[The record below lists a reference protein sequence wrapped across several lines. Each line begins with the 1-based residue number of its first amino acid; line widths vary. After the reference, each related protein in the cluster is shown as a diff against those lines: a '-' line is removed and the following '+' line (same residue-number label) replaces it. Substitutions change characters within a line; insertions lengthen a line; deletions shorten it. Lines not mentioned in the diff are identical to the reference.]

1 MNNGLVTAYDAHV
14 FHSFI
19 HWTRKMM
26 CQLLRVPVQQPLSGL
41 GLFCCFIL
49 IRKSHNSFLVTK
61 IKLCIQIQLVFL
73 CYQLLQ
79 KKLSS
84 YKGRVVSLEAFS
96 VAVESDLNL
105 FQLHGCC
112 ILP

>member
-19 HWTRKMM
+19 HWTRKTM
-26 CQLLRVPVQQPLSGL
+26 CQLLRVPVQPPLSGFVL
-41 GLFCCFIL
+41 LFHFDKKKSQQLPCHQNKTVYSDSIL
-49 IRKSHNSFLVTK
+49 
-61 IKLCIQIQLVFL
+61 FL

-84 YKGRVVSLEAFS
+84 YQGRVVSLEAFS
-96 VAVESDLNL
+96 VAVESES
-105 FQLHGCC
+105 
-112 ILP
+112 